1 MAEWGDSRVISAFV
15 LLTNGD
21 SSQALILL
29 AFHVDHLKWLKHH
42 PAPGDR
48 SRTTQAGGLPSSRG
62 IAGRH
67 DSSIRH
73 WDKLQGWFHFCQVW

>member
-1 MAEWGDSRVISAFV
+1 MAEWGGSRVISAFV

-48 SRTTQAGGLPSSRG
+48 SRTTQAG

-73 WDKLQGWFHFCQVW
+73 WDKLHGWFHFCQVW